1 VREVERIAR
10 KIATEKVR
18 KKHWSDGDPGL
29 QAIEREFTE
38 TLGTRVQILRTEY
51 GGRMTIDYFSEEDL
65 RKILETIHRGESI
78 NPETK
83 SEKEMLTVLAGATP
97 LTQVPPS
104 TDSVIETDLVP
115 TTPNTSP
122 IVDEEVFTK
131 HDTIEEPETPVAVLD
146 QEIKNEEVEDEDLY
160 SIKNFN
166 L

>member
-1 VREVERIAR
+1 
-10 KIATEKVR
+10 
-18 KKHWSDGDPGL
+18 
-29 QAIEREFTE
+29 
-38 TLGTRVQILRTEY
+38 VQILRTEY